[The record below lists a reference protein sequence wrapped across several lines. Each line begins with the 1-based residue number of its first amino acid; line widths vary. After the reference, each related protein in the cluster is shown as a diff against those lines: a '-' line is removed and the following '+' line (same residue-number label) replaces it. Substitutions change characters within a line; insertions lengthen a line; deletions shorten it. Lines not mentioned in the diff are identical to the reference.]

1 MTTNILVCDDEL
13 DPFKRTESKLDP
25 LPEVKVQ
32 GLVRDDLRQKI
43 KALFEEASV
52 LLSNQAG
59 VLAKDSIAGAAFKK
73 VDVAIL
79 DNNLWALNL
88 DGVRLTAESLIGY
101 VRALTDIPYIISLN
115 KNPDVDFDLRYMV
128 GDYQTHADLALNTNH
143 LSCGMLWRNRLDET
157 ALGTDVFAPSYWPN
171 INEVSDQRRHLIG
184 TIEEHLHDPVLKVLN
199 FPEGYSDVLSRH
211 AKGVISPRATTD
223 QDLRTVSCIDFFGK
237 SCRSLPPREIKI
249 LYDGALGDDLHA
261 RSSVARFV
269 AADLD
274 KWIRRLVLGPQDVLI
289 DLPHLLARMPFL
301 LGEDA
306 AHLDGWN
313 NALCKRDFV
322 RKDGSRTISDST
334 KEVIDGARY
343 TPPGM
348 YSRWPCF
355 WWHRLRDNEE
365 LDKLFFDCGDN
376 WADVVFCEDLSKFVE
391 VAEKEQSDDFDVV
404 EGPMQFEAEFAGPWS
419 RRYVRV
425 LQERQYSPRSRLA
438 I

>member
-1 MTTNILVCDDEL
+1 MTNILVCDDEL
-13 DPFKRTESKLDP
+13 EPFKRTKSKLDP
-25 LPEVKVQ
+25 LPKVKVQ
-32 GLVRDDLRQKI
+32 GLVKDDLRQRI

-59 VLAKDSIAGAAFKK
+59 VHAKDSIARAAFEE

-88 DGVRLTAESLIGY
+88 DGVRLTAESLMGY
-101 VRALTDIPYIISLN
+101 LRAFTDIPYIISLN

-128 GDYQTHADLALNTNH
+128 GDHQTHADLALNTNH

-157 ALGTDVFAPSYWPN
+157 TLGTDVFAPSYWPN
-171 INEVSDQRRHLIG
+171 IREVSGLRRRLVKI
-184 TIEEHLHDPVLKVLN
+184 IEGHLHSPFLEVLN

-211 AKGVISPRATTD
+211 AKGVISPSETTD

-249 LYDGALGDDLHA
+249 LHDRALGDDLHA

-269 AADLD
+269 AADMD

-301 LGEDA
+301 LGGDA
-306 AHLDGWN
+306 ARLDGWN
-313 NALCKRDFV
+313 TALRKHDFV
-322 RKDGSRTISDST
+322 RKDGSRTVSDRT
-334 KEVIDGARY
+334 KELIDEARY
-343 TPPGM
+343 APPGM

-365 LDKLFFDCGDN
+365 LNQLFFDCRDD

-391 VAEKEQSDDFDVV
+391 VTKEEQLDDLRIAD
-404 EGPMQFEAEFAGPWS
+404 GPTQFEAEFAGPWS

-425 LQERQYSPRSRLA
+425 LQGFQYSPRSRLA